1 MNTTI
6 SHQSSHGTIGKT
18 FPVTLPTPSETA
30 WKEDT
35 LTEVHHGRSI
45 NYFLWVY
52 VAIFSSILACVFI
65 EEAFFIK

>member
-6 SHQSSHGTIGKT
+6 SHQTNQGAIERPFS
-18 FPVTLPTPSETA
+18 VTLPTQPETV

-45 NYFLWVY
+45 SYFLWVY

>member
-6 SHQSSHGTIGKT
+6 SHQNNQRTIERP
-18 FPVTLPTPSETA
+18 FSVTLPTQPETA
-30 WKEDT
+30 WVEDT
-35 LTEVHHGRSI
+35 LTEVHHGKSI
-45 NYFLWVY
+45 TYFLWTY